1 MTRVHLLLV
10 LLLATIAVPF
20 AAGDTIN
27 LTLTN
32 LPGITNIGKVDLT
45 QGGAGVVNVVIT
57 ANPSPTACG
66 GSGCSLKLNGGAVY
80 FNTNAVLTAGSI
92 GPVTI
97 IAGGNTFTGLSF
109 GQFQTSQNVSIF
121 GTFSYVLKN
130 LQGGPPGITSAS
142 QISFTISAAGL
153 TVKDLEMLNAGGH
166 SWGVHFCAAAGTNCS
181 PNTGFSAGG
190 AVPEPGTLS
199 LLGTGLVGLAGILR
213 RRWVS

>member
-1 MTRVHLLLV
+1 MTRIHLLLV
-10 LLLATIAVPF
+10 LLLATLAVPF

-32 LPGITNIGKVDLT
+32 LPGVANIGKVDLD
-45 QGGAGVVNVVIT
+45 QVGAGQVQVTIT
-57 ANPSPTACG
+57 ANPG
-66 GSGCSLKLNGGAVY
+66 FSLKLQGGSVF
-80 FNTNAVLTAGSI
+80 FNTNVALTAGDI

-109 GQFQTSQNVSIF
+109 KNFFTNLNRDGFGKFSI
-121 GTFSYVLKN
+121 VLSN
-130 LQGGPPGITSAS
+130 LIGGPKGITSAS
-142 QISFTISAAGL
+142 QISFMISANGL
-153 TVKDLEMLNAGGH
+153 TVKDLELLNAQGH
-166 SWGVHFCAAAGTNCS
+166 SWGVHFCAGGGTNCGPTS
-181 PNTGFSAGG
+181 GFAVGG

>member
-45 QGGAGVVNVVIT
+45 QGGSGMVNVVIK
-57 ANPSPTACG
+57 ANPG
-66 GSGCSLKLNGGAVY
+66 FSLKLNGGAVY

-109 GQFQTSQNVSIF
+109 GQFQTGKNVSIF

-166 SWGVHFCAAAGTNCS
+166 SWGVHFCVGEGTTCG

-190 AVPEPGTLS
+190 SAVPEPGTLS
-199 LLGTGLVGLAGILR
+199 LLGTGLVGLASILR